1 MKRYEGK
8 VAVITGGGGE
18 IASCLALRLGQ
29 EGARIVLVEKS
40 EERGYKCLDNLKD
53 KRIEGKL
60 VLGDVGDENVAHQA
74 VVMANE
80 SWGKIDLLVNNAVGS
95 EPYANLWELDDDA
108 FDKSYRTNLRATFIF
123 TKLIIPYMINNGY
136 GRVVNIASVAG
147 KEGNPKMAP
156 YSSTKSGI
164 IGFTK
169 AVAKEV
175 VNDGVIVNC
184 VTPAVI
190 MTRPVREGDPK
201 AVTYMKSKIPMGR
214 FGEVYETANMIAW
227 LLSEACSFTTG
238 AVFDVSG
245 GRATY

>member
-18 IASCLALRLGQ
+18 IASCLALKLGL
-29 EGARIVLVEKS
+29 EGAKIVLVEKS
-40 EERGYKCLDNLKD
+40 EERGLKCLNDLKHHE
-53 KRIEGKL
+53 IEGKL
-60 VLGDVGDENVAHQA
+60 VLGDVGDEKIANQA
-74 VVMANE
+74 VLSANE
-80 SWGKIDLLVNNAVGS
+80 CWGKIDLLVNNAVGT
-95 EPYANLWELDDDA
+95 EPYGNLWELDDDA

-123 TKLIIPYMINNGY
+123 TKLIVPYMIANRY
-136 GRVVNIASVAG
+136 GRIVNIASVAG

-156 YSSTKSGI
+156 YSSTKSAV

-190 MTRPVREGDPK
+190 MTRPVREGDTE
-201 AVTYMKSKIPMGR
+201 AVKYMKSKIPMGR
-214 FGEVYETANMIAW
+214 FGEVHETANMIAW

-238 AVFDVSG
+238 SVFDVSG

>member
-1 MKRYEGK
+1 MKRYEGN

-18 IASCLALRLGQ
+18 IASCLALRLGR
-29 EGARIVLVEKS
+29 EGAKILLVEKN
-40 EERGYKCLDNLKD
+40 EERGMKCVDDLEENG
-53 KRIEGKL
+53 IESEL
-60 VLGDVGDENVAHQA
+60 VLGDVGDEDTANQA
-74 VVMANE
+74 VVSANE
-80 SWGKIDLLVNNAVGS
+80 KWGKIDLLVNNAVGA
-95 EPYANLWELDDDA
+95 EPYDNLWELEDDA

-123 TKLIIPYMINNGY
+123 TKLIVPYMITNGY
-136 GRVVNIASVAG
+136 GRIVNIASVAG

-190 MTRPVREGDPK
+190 MTRPVIEGDPE
-201 AVTYMKSKIPMGR
+201 AVKYMKSKIPMGR
-214 FGEVYETANMIAW
+214 FGEVHETANMIAW

>member
-18 IASCLALRLGQ
+18 IASCLALRLGR
-29 EGARIVLVEKS
+29 EGAKILLVEKS
-40 EERGYKCLDNLKD
+40 EERGMKCVDDLEEN
-53 KRIEGKL
+53 RIESEL
-60 VLGDVGDENVAHQA
+60 VLGDVGDEDTANQA
-74 VVMANE
+74 VVSANE
-80 SWGKIDLLVNNAVGS
+80 KWGKIDLLVNNAVGA
-95 EPYANLWELDDDA
+95 EPYDNLWELEDDA

-123 TKLIIPYMINNGY
+123 TKLIVPYMISNGY
-136 GRVVNIASVAG
+136 GRIVNIASVAG

-175 VNDGVIVNC
+175 VNDGVLVNC

-190 MTRPVREGDPK
+190 MTRPVREGDPE
-201 AVTYMKSKIPMGR
+201 AVKYMKSKIPMGR
-214 FGEVYETANMIAW
+214 FGEVHETANMIAW